1 MRQASQQA
9 KHFVPTS
16 AAVGPKILWTLGSSL
31 NSDTKLANMKR
42 SVVVVQSQDKRAA
55 NVLRPFS
62 VCIKDTQSY
71 FQKADTMNHAE

>member
-9 KHFVPTS
+9 KHFGPTS
-16 AAVGPKILWTLGSSL
+16 AAVGPKILWTLGSCL
-31 NSDTKLANMKR
+31 NSDTELAIMKR

-55 NVLRPFS
+55 NVRPFS